1 MVEVLP
7 RLVVAGT
14 RSGVGKTS
22 VAVGLMAAL
31 RARGLVVS
39 GHKVGPD
46 FIDPSYHSLA
56 SGRPPRNL
64 DAFLVGPGL
73 VAPLLAHGARAADL
87 AIVEGVMG
95 LFDGRGSG
103 DEASTAHVSRLL
115 SAPVLLVVDAAATSR
130 SVAAEVHGFATFDR
144 RVRIVGV
151 ILNRVG
157 SEGHEQLLREALAPL
172 AVPVVGALRRD
183 HRLAIPSRHLGLV
196 PTAERQPAARAT
208 ISALGAAVS
217 EQVDLD
223 SVVALAR
230 AAPQLDVEP
239 WSPQSAL
246 AVWAGDTPAPP
257 GAEAARARPVVAVA
271 GGPAFTFVYTEHRE
285 LLTAAGADLVTLDPT
300 RDEALPAGTA
310 ALYLGGGFPE
320 EHAPELA
327 ANAPLRAAIA
337 GFAGPIVAECG
348 GMLYLCRSLAGQPM
362 CGLVDADATW
372 GARLTLA
379 YRAATT
385 AASSPLGPPG
395 TAVRAH
401 EFHRTT
407 VTPRAGQP
415 PAWRLDD
422 GSFEGF
428 ADRRLHASY
437 LHSHWAAVPH
447 LAAVLVTAAARVL
460 RRAAGSGGRVRMAA
474 T

>member
-1 MVEVLP
+1 
-7 RLVVAGT
+7 
-14 RSGVGKTS
+14 
-22 VAVGLMAAL
+22 
-31 RARGLVVS
+31 
-39 GHKVGPD
+39 
-46 FIDPSYHSLA
+46 
-56 SGRPPRNL
+56 
-64 DAFLVGPGL
+64 
-73 VAPLLAHGARAADL
+73 
-87 AIVEGVMG
+87 
-95 LFDGRGSG
+95 
-103 DEASTAHVSRLL
+103 
-115 SAPVLLVVDAAATSR
+115 
-130 SVAAEVHGFATFDR
+130 
-144 RVRIVGV
+144 
-151 ILNRVG
+151 
-157 SEGHEQLLREALAPL
+157 
-172 AVPVVGALRRD
+172 
-183 HRLAIPSRHLGLV
+183 
-196 PTAERQPAARAT
+196 AARAT

-230 AAPQLDVEP
+230 SAPQLDVEP
-239 WSPQSAL
+239 WSPQNTR
-246 AVWAGDTPAPP
+246 AVWAGDTPPPP
-257 GAEAARARPVVAVA
+257 GDEAALARPVVAVA

-300 RDEALPAGTA
+300 SDEALPAGTA
-310 ALYLGGGFPE
+310 ALYVGGGFPE
-320 EHAPELA
+320 EYAPELA

-337 GFAGPIVAECG
+337 AFPGPIVAECG

-362 CGLVDADATW
+362 CGLLDADATW

-385 AASSPLGPPG
+385 ASSSPLGPPG
-395 TAVRAH
+395 TVVRAH

-428 ADRRLHASY
+428 AERRLHASY

-447 LAAVLVTAAARVL
+447 LAAVLVTAAASRVPG
-460 RRAAGSGGRVRMAA
+460 RAAGPGGRVEMAA